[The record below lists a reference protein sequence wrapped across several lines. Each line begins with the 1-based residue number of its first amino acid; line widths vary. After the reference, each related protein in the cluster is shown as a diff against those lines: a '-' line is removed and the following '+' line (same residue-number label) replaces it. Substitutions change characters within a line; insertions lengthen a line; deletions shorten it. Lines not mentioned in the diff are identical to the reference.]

1 MKSNDKLPYYS
12 AQDQFIYRT
21 CRIGVKQLIQS
32 VFSGFMLFMQIE
44 INKCKHAIY
53 DLVDQL
59 SVSLKRIN
67 VHVNNKHFPV
77 AFGPKAKMDAIHG
90 KRY

>member
-1 MKSNDKLPYYS
+1 MTNYPIIQPKTM
-12 AQDQFIYRT
+12 QFIYRT
-21 CRIGVKQLIQS
+21 YRIGVKQLIQS
-32 VFSGFMLFMQIE
+32 VFSGFMLFLQIE

-53 DLVDQL
+53 DLVGKL

-67 VHVNNKHFPV
+67 VHVNSISKHVPV
-77 AFGPKAKMDAIHG
+77 AYCRKAKMDAIHG

>member
-1 MKSNDKLPYYS
+1 MTNSYL

-21 CRIGVKQLIQS
+21 YRIGVKQLIQS

-59 SVSLKRIN
+59 SVSDIEE
-67 VHVNNKHFPV
+67 NKCTC
-77 AFGPKAKMDAIHG
+77 KQL
-90 KRY
+90 

>member
-21 CRIGVKQLIQS
+21 YRIGVKQLIQS

-53 DLVDQL
+53 DLVGKL

-67 VHVNNKHFPV
+67 VHVNSNSN
-77 AFGPKAKMDAIHG
+77 
-90 KRY
+90 